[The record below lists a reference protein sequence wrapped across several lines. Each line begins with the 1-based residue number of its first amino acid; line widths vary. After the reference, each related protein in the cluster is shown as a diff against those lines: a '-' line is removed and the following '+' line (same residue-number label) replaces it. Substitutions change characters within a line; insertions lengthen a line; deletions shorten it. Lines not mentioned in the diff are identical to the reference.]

1 MFLIDK
7 IYFKTYEI
15 ICYLGLNAFKLSV
28 ILMSLQDII
37 LFQKGRK
44 MYSIEKYDSKD
55 GPRFR
60 IMAKNGRIIAH
71 SEAYINVA
79 SRARTIK
86 VLKKDHNFQVKK

>member
-1 MFLIDK
+1 
-7 IYFKTYEI
+7 
-15 ICYLGLNAFKLSV
+15 
-28 ILMSLQDII
+28 
-37 LFQKGRK
+37 